1 MSEQKPIKLS
11 SFLHLVRPLF
21 NMLVLHGMFTIKE
34 LTENITR
41 QEFHIAGNI
50 SEHLHWCNI
59 GDINNDRDILI
70 YIYKYLKYLMI

>member
-50 SEHLHWCNI
+50 SEHLH
-59 GDINNDRDILI
+59 
-70 YIYKYLKYLMI
+70 